1 VRVPDVCEPAA
12 AEPRAA
18 NVRRLFSAF

>member
-1 VRVPDVCEPAA
+1 MSAEFSAAIKALIGGQEAA

-18 NVRRLFSAF
+18 